1 MIKSMLPMLKRGI
14 GLHHSGLLPIVKEVI
29 EILFQEGKIKIL
41 FTTETFSMGINM
53 PARTVVFTSVEKYD
67 GKDFRLV
74 GGGEYIQMS
83 GRAGRRGIDERGLVI
98 MMVDKKIEP
107 DSAKELF

>member
-14 GLHHSGLLPIVKEVI
+14 GLHYSGLLLIVKEVI

-41 FTTETFSMGINM
+41 FTTEAFSMGINM
-53 PARTVVFTSVEKYD
+53 PARTVVFTSVERYD
-67 GKDFRLV
+67 AKDFRLV

-83 GRAGRRGIDERGLVI
+83 GRAGRRGIDDRGLVI
-98 MMVDKKIEP
+98 MIVDKKIEP
-107 DSAKELF
+107 GSAKKLF